1 MINTKSD
8 INPFSL
14 ARRIKRPLILDGA
27 MGSMLQN
34 KGLKSRGSMWM
45 SLANIEDSE
54 KVLSIHKA
62 YISAGSDIITTNTF
76 RTNPEAVINYG
87 KRIDNIKL
95 VKIAVEL
102 ARQAA
107 SGLPVYIAGS
117 NAPGEDCYQIRRNL
131 TLNKL
136 KANHYKHI
144 DLLIDSGC
152 HFILNETQSHF
163 DEIKIICQYCHKN
176 SIPYIISLF
185 VNETLNLLSGESLN
199 TAIEFIRDYNPLAIG
214 VNCIKP
220 DTFMRIYSKSN
231 FEFNW
236 GVYLNAGKGSFDDKI
251 IKTGTSPFIYSIL
264 VKKLLSKSPS
274 FVGGCCGT
282 TPEHIKSIKR
292 LLDGKSRN

>member
-1 MINTKSD
+1 MINYKTD
-8 INPFSL
+8 INPFSF
-14 ARRIKRPLILDGA
+14 ARRIKRPLLLDGA

-45 SLANIEDSE
+45 SLANLEEPE
-54 KVLSIHKA
+54 KVLNIHKA

-76 RTNPEAVINYG
+76 RTNPEAVINSG
-87 KRIDNIKL
+87 KRIDNNKL

-102 ARQAA
+102 AVQAA

-117 NAPGEDCYQIRRNL
+117 NAPAEDCYQSKRNL

-176 SIPYIISLF
+176 SIPYVISLF
-185 VNETLNLLSGESLN
+185 VNESLNLLSGESLN
-199 TAIEFIRDYNPLAIG
+199 AAIEFIRDYYPLAIG
-214 VNCIKP
+214 INCIKP
-220 DTFMRIYSKSN
+220 ETFMPIYSRSN
-231 FEFNW
+231 FDFNW
-236 GVYLNAGKGSFDDKI
+236 GVYLNAGKGSFNDEL
-251 IKTGTSPFIYSIL
+251 IKTGTSPLAYSIL

-292 LLDGKSRN
+292 LLDGKNRN